1 MQYVS
6 QYLAEY
12 MFLWTCRAVLENR
25 RCVIELRNASK
36 RYSCK
41 STPSA
46 SVLTNVYGVS
56 TRSQSNSW
64 WVNSTFFLMV
74 IFDFTYH
81 LQCRGSL
88 YAHFHRRV
96 WPLQERSG
104 DWSEFPLR
112 FDINKLYLKWKPGS
126 FPSVWSK
133 YHWDLTCNYLQ
144 NKKIQYIFI
153 FF

>member
-12 MFLWTCRAVLENR
+12 LFLWTCRAVLKNR
-25 RCVIELRNASK
+25 RCVIEFRNASK

-41 STPSA
+41 STPSV

-64 WVNSTFFLMV
+64 WVNSMV
-74 IFDFTYH
+74 IFDFTYSVEAVYTPIVIVVCDP
-81 LQCRGSL
+81 CRKEVETGVSFL
-88 YAHFHRRV
+88 CGLT
-96 WPLQERSG
+96 WT
-104 DWSEFPLR
+104 
-112 FDINKLYLKWKPGS
+112 KPGS

-133 YHWDLTCNYLQ
+133 YHWDLTCDYLQ
-144 NKKIQYIFI
+144 NKKIQYTCFELLWVPYSLLIL
-153 FF
+153 